1 MPAVNPPRRRRYILA
16 AMDERDE
23 LLLERVAG
31 KDRNAFQELYQRYYQ
46 RLFGYIYKVMRRPEL
61 VEEAVND
68 TLLAVWQGARSFDGR
83 SRPSTWILGIAH
95 RQALKALTRQRRR
108 DRDAGLEPADF
119 APAPADG
126 PEHLA
131 AHREL
136 ASSLGRALAQLPP
149 EQRAVVELTYFHGCS
164 YPEIAEVLDCPVN
177 TVKTRMFHAR
187 RRLRGLL
194 ADSGWQPSRR
204 EEV

>member
-1 MPAVNPPRRRRYILA
+1 
-16 AMDERDE
+16 MDERDE
-23 LLLERVAG
+23 LLLARVAE
-31 KDRNAFQELYQRYYQ
+31 KDRAAFQQLYQRYYQ
-46 RLFGYIYKVMRRPEL
+46 RVFGYVYKVMRRPDL
-61 VEEAVND
+61 VEESVND

-108 DRDAGLEPADF
+108 DRDGDLEPSDF
-119 APAPADG
+119 APVESDG
-126 PEHLA
+126 PESLA

-136 ASSLGRALAQLPP
+136 ASTLGRALALLPP

-164 YPEIAEVLDCPVN
+164 YPEIAQVLDCPVN

-194 ADSGWQPSRR
+194 GGSGVWPESR
-204 EEV
+204 VGG

>member
-1 MPAVNPPRRRRYILA
+1 
-16 AMDERDE
+16 MDERDE

-31 KDRNAFQELYQRYYQ
+31 KDRSAFQELYHRYYQ
-46 RLFGYIYKVMRRPEL
+46 RLFGYVYKMTRRPDL
-61 VEEAVND
+61 VEETVND

-95 RQALKALTRQRRR
+95 RQALKALGRQKRR
-108 DRDAGLEPADF
+108 DRDGNLAPDDF
-119 APAPADG
+119 APAAAEG
-126 PEHLA
+126 PESLA
-131 AHREL
+131 VHREL
-136 ASSLGRALAQLPP
+136 ASTLGRALQQLPA

-164 YPEIAEVLDCPVN
+164 YPEISEILGCPTN

-194 ADSGWQPSRR
+194 AGTGFGHESRPGAVAR
-204 EEV
+204 LQRDGDGDRT

>member
-1 MPAVNPPRRRRYILA
+1 
-16 AMDERDE
+16 MDERDE

-31 KDRNAFQELYQRYYQ
+31 KDRSAFQELYHRYYQ
-46 RLFGYIYKVMRRPEL
+46 RLFGYVYKMTRRPDL
-61 VEEAVND
+61 VEETVND

-95 RQALKALTRQRRR
+95 RQALKALGRQKRR
-108 DRDAGLEPADF
+108 DRDGNLAPDDF
-119 APAPADG
+119 ATAAAEG
-126 PEHLA
+126 PESLA
-131 AHREL
+131 VHREL
-136 ASSLGRALAQLPP
+136 ASTLGRALQQLPA

-164 YPEIAEVLDCPVN
+164 YPEISEILGCPTN

-194 ADSGWQPSRR
+194 AGTGFGHESRPGAVAR
-204 EEV
+204 LQRDGDGDRT